1 MGFSTKQL
9 MLTVASLGAMALDG
23 LGYGKGRS
31 HTKTGWEIH
40 QPHPIP
46 RMKSRGQGR
55 KPNPSR
61 KHRRH

>member
-9 MLTVASLGAMALDG
+9 MLAVANLGSMALDG
-23 LGYGKGRS
+23 LGHGNS
-31 HTKTGWEIH
+31 LGWLAI
-40 QPHPIP
+40 QPAPYPTP

-61 KHRRH
+61 KHRTRS